1 MKNLK
6 YILSLLSV
14 LVLIQCKQA
23 PENNEK
29 LILIK
34 GGTIIN
40 AKWNGSE
47 ADDIKNGFILIKND
61 KIIRVGK
68 LEDTTSLP
76 EKVQIIDAEGK
87 YIVPGLIDGFAVIN
101 NQAYSN
107 AFLLSGVTSIIGVES
122 TRRGDLFEN
131 AEPTPEIF
139 KLGEV
144 GDTIQTKEEIAK
156 DFENSLE
163 QNMKVMLL
171 MYKLTP
177 ELLQYS
183 LNLANEYHMATIG
196 ELGFTS
202 YKKGVDLGVHAFV
215 HTTRYSLDI
224 ASKEMANAVA
234 KEPFSNEL
242 NSPKWKYYQF
252 LYSLNVEDSSVIK
265 HAINLGNGN
274 SYLMPTMSLLYLDFP
289 EHKNPWNETVA
300 KIINPDDIN
309 NPANRETGN
318 HDYTDE
324 VQKNYTKMA
333 LKEIELEQK
342 YYQYGAK
349 YIAGSGCDVWGTMP
363 GISLHTELALL
374 KTIGLTNRQL
384 IASTT
389 TNFSNAFAWEKGKI
403 EKGFDADILILNE
416 NPIENIDNL
425 KSIHSLFLKGKL
437 IDLKSLMDGKN
448 E

>member
-6 YILSLLSV
+6 FVLSLLV
-14 LVLIQCKQA
+14 ILFLVQCKQT
-23 PENNEK
+23 PVNNEN
-29 LILIK
+29 LIIIK

-40 AKWNGSE
+40 AKWNGSD
-47 ADDIKNGFILIKND
+47 ADDIANGFIIVKNGE
-61 KIIRVGK
+61 IIRVGK
-68 LEDTTSLP
+68 LTDTTTLP
-76 EKVQIIDAEGK
+76 EKTPIIDATGK

-101 NQAYSN
+101 NQAYAN

-131 AEPTPEIF
+131 AKPSPEIF

-144 GDTIQTKEEIAK
+144 GDTIQSKEEITK
-156 DFENSLE
+156 DFENSIE

-183 LNLANEYHMATIG
+183 LDLADEYHMATIG
-196 ELGFTS
+196 ELGLTS
-202 YKKGVDLGVHAFV
+202 YKKGIDMGVQAFV

-252 LYSLNVEDSSVIK
+252 LYTLNVEDSVVLN
-265 HAINLGNGN
+265 HASNLGKGN

-300 KIINPDDIN
+300 KLINPDDIN
-309 NPANRETGN
+309 NPANKETGN
-318 HDYTDE
+318 HDYTEE

-342 YYQYGAK
+342 YYQHGAK
-349 YIAGSGCDVWGTMP
+349 YLAGSGCDVWGTMP

-389 TNFSNAFAWEKGKI
+389 TNFSNAFTWKKGKI

-416 NPIENIDNL
+416 NPLENIENL
-425 KSIHSLFLKGKL
+425 KSIQTLLLKGSL
-437 IDLKSLMDGKN
+437 IDLKSLMNNKK
-448 E
+448 